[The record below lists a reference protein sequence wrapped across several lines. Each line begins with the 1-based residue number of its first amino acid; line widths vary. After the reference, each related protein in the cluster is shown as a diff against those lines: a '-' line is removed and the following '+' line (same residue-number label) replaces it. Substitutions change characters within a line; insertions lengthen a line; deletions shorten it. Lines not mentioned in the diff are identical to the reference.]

1 MGLAK
6 RSNMTFA
13 AMELPGPRRTVSLAW
28 IAYEAAQGPFY
39 VIMTFALFGPFFSN
53 VIVGDSGTGQQYWG
67 YYQASAG
74 AVIALVSPFL
84 GAHADAAGPRKP
96 AMALFLGLGLL
107 CTAALWF
114 AVPGAPGAVVTALF
128 LLALATVLLEFGNV
142 YHNAMLADVVSPARL
157 GSVSGAGYAV
167 GWLAGLTLIAIWY
180 VTIRNPETAFI
191 SVPKVPYAA
200 ERIWGPMI
208 LVWALIF
215 ALPFFALVPDRPPT
229 GRRTW
234 PAVKHG
240 VIALTGTLRS
250 LRHYRNVAIFLAARS
265 IYYDGVIATI
275 VFSTIYATG
284 GGMFEW
290 TSLQISL
297 FTGTLLVASI
307 AGAFLGGLVDDV
319 IGSKR
324 TILLG
329 VGTYAVCF
337 TLLLGTTP
345 ETVFFLPVD
354 PQTASSALPILGEPM
369 KAAGFTTLPE
379 QVFLLLGLANGV
391 MSGPALASSRT
402 MLSRIAPREY
412 MTQFFGL
419 YQFTGRATSFSAPL
433 FIALLTG
440 ATGSQRWGLSV
451 ILVYLAAGFAGM
463 LFVREERSAPHA
475 PVQ

>member
-1 MGLAK
+1 M
-6 RSNMTFA
+6 MFA
-13 AMELPGPRRTVSLAW
+13 AIEQPFPRRIVSLAW

-53 VIVGDSGTGQQYWG
+53 VIVGDSETGQQYWG

-96 AMALFLGLGLL
+96 AMALFLSLGLL

-114 AVPGAPGAVVTALF
+114 VEPGMPGTVVTALV

-142 YHNAMLADVVSPARL
+142 YHNALLADVVSPARL

-167 GWLAGLTLIAIWY
+167 GWLAGLMLIAIWY
-180 VTIRNPETAFI
+180 LAVQNPQTAFI
-191 SVPKVPYAA
+191 PLPDAPYAE

-215 ALPFFALVPDRPPT
+215 APFFFALVPDRPPT

-240 VIALTGTLRS
+240 IMALTGTVRS
-250 LRHYRNVAIFLAARS
+250 LRHYRNIAIFLVTRS

-284 GGMFEW
+284 RGMFDW

-297 FTGTLLVASI
+297 FTGTLLIASI
-307 AGAFLGGLVDDV
+307 AGAFLGGLVDDL

-337 TLLLGTTP
+337 SLLLGTTP
-345 ETVFFLPVD
+345 NSILFVPID
-354 PQTASSALPILGEPM
+354 AQTAASALPLLGDPM

-379 QVFLLLGLANGV
+379 QVFLLLGLVNGL

-419 YQFTGRATSFSAPL
+419 YQFTGRATSFTAPL

-475 PVQ
+475 PIH